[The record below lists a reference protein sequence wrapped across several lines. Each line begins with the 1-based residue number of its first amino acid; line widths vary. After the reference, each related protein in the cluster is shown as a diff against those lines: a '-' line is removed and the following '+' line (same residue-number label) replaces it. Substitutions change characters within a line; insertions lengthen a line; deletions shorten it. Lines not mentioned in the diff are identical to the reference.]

1 MFRIKNKDFFINN
14 IFAFITIFLTLLFL
28 APYLYLFFSS
38 IKPPQNVFSSPP
50 TFFPREFSIINYIN
64 AIRTDSIVNFFANS
78 IIIAVSSTVISVII
92 GALAAYSISRFKLKI
107 LNVFLVCAL
116 ITRMI
121 PLTSIAVPIYRIV
134 SSLGMRDSRLSLG
147 AVYIAINLPLI
158 IWMMVSFFDS
168 IPKELDEAALI
179 DGCNRLEAFFKVII
193 PLTLPGLATTSI
205 FSFMLSWNDFL
216 FALLLTS
223 NKAKTV
229 PVAIS
234 DFLSVYN
241 LELGTMAAV
250 AVLFSLPVMIF
261 TFLVQKHIVAGLT
274 LGSVKG

>member
-1 MFRIKNKDFFINN
+1 MFRIKNKDLFIDN
-14 IFAFITIFLTLLFL
+14 IIAVITIIITLLFL

-38 IKPPQNVFSSPP
+38 IKPPQSVFSSPP
-50 TFFPREFSIINYIN
+50 SFFPNEFSLMNYIN
-64 AIRTDSIVNFFANS
+64 AIGTDSIVKFFTNS
-78 IIIAVSSTVISVII
+78 IIIAVLSTMISVLI

-107 LNVFLVCAL
+107 LNIFLVCAL

-134 SSLGMRDSRLSLG
+134 SNLGMRDSRLALG
-147 AVYIAINLPLI
+147 AVYISINLPLI
-158 IWMMVSFFDS
+158 IWMMVSFFES
-168 IPKELDEAALI
+168 IPRELDEAALI
-179 DGCNRLEAFFKVII
+179 DGCNRLEAFFKII
-193 PLTLPGLATTSI
+193 LPLTLPGLATTSI

-223 NKAKTV
+223 NNAKTV
-229 PVAIS
+229 PVALS

-241 LELGTMAAV
+241 LQLGTMAAV
-250 AVLFSLPVMIF
+250 AILFSLPVMIF

>member
-1 MFRIKNKDFFINN
+1 MLKIKNKDFLLNN
-14 IFAFITIFLTLLFL
+14 IIAFITIFITLLFL

-38 IKPPQNVFSSPP
+38 IKPPQVVFSSPP
-50 TFFPREFSIINYIN
+50 SFFPNEFSIMNYMN
-64 AIRTDSIVNFFANS
+64 AIGTDSIIKFFANS
-78 IIIAVSSTVISVII
+78 IIISVLSTVISVLI

-107 LNVFLVCAL
+107 LSIFLVCAL

-134 SSLGMRDSRLSLG
+134 SNLGMRDSRFALG

-168 IPKELDEAALI
+168 IPRELDEAALI
-179 DGCNRLEAFFKVII
+179 DGCNRLEAFLKII
-193 PLTLPGLATTSI
+193 LPLTLPGLATTSI

-223 NKAKTV
+223 NNAKTI

-241 LELGTMAAV
+241 LQLGTMAAV
-250 AVLFSLPVMIF
+250 AILFSLPVMIF